1 MFLSH
6 EPHDYPPT
14 HLNDSLLR
22 VVRVDLL
29 IRRRVKN
36 AEASLLRRPLL
47 RHVQKVSPRR
57 RPGVV
62 RGLGDT
68 VVVVDIVVDVFV
80 ENVVGIVVDVFV
92 GIAVD
97 DAVTFVVVDNVV
109 DNVVDVS
116 VDNAIGVT
124 VDITVDIGMG
134 GGSERG
140 SGEAEGVGVRR
151 RKLEERRGKGEGG
164 GLPNT

>member
-1 MFLSH
+1 MNHLTN
-6 EPHDYPPT
+6 PPT

-62 RGLGDT
+62 RGFGDAA
-68 VVVVDIVVDVFV
+68 VVVNI
-80 ENVVGIVVDVFV
+80 FV
-92 GIAVD
+92 GIC
-97 DAVTFVVVDNVV
+97 
-109 DNVVDVS
+109 
-116 VDNAIGVT
+116 I
-124 VDITVDIGMG
+124 
-134 GGSERG
+134 R
-140 SGEAEGVGVRR
+140 
-151 RKLEERRGKGEGG
+151 
-164 GLPNT
+164 